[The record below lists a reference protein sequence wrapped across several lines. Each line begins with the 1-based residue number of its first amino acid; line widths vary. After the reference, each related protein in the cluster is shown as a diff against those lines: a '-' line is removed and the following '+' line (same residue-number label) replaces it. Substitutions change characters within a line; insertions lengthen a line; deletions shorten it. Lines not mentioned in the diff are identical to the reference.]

1 MTTVNVS
8 EDIKIRK
15 SRHYHQKS
23 KNNKKDYAMTD
34 IKTLFEK
41 AKDDKDPEFQ
51 ARVDEILQEYEVTKE
66 AIDKLYGST
75 DLISAT
81 DFSASS
87 ISNLVSSPGE
97 DKNAETAGMKK
108 NADEVVGSNAV
119 EKGGDEIEVESEGT
133 VIRVAGLTSEDAKV
147 LNEHRALRKMTTLL
161 QDTYDDLER
170 KTRFVAGD
178 KIYPNEPCPCGSG
191 KKYKKCC
198 GRKELS
204 WEERKALIIN

>member
-1 MTTVNVS
+1 
-8 EDIKIRK
+8 
-15 SRHYHQKS
+15 
-23 KNNKKDYAMTD
+23 MTD

-97 DKNAETAGMKK
+97 DKNA
-108 NADEVVGSNAV
+108 DEVVGSNAV
-119 EKGGDEIEVESEGT
+119 EKGGDEIEVDSEGT
-133 VIRVAGLTSEDAKV
+133 VIRVAGLTSEEAEV